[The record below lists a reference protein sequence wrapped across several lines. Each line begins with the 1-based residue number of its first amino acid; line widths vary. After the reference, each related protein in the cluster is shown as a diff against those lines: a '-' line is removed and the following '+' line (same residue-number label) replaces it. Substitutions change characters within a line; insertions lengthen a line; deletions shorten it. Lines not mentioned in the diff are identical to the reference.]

1 MKDIIYREDALKH
14 IKKRLYETAMNNI
27 HSSGTPSDAYADV
40 AEYRLDIWV
49 SELPSADRTGK
60 WIRLYRDGFGNL
72 IGHCDK
78 CGRKYPVDNF
88 CPHCGARMVKE

>member
-1 MKDIIYREDALKH
+1 MKEDIIYREDAIDKLNEWESECVWDSWTLKYKDDPKEH
-14 IKKRLYETAMNNI
+14 IVAPT
-27 HSSGTPSDAYADV
+27 DV
-40 AEYRLDIWV
+40 V
-49 SELPSADRTGK
+49 KNLPSAERTGK

-88 CPHCGARMVKE
+88 CPNCGVRMVKE